1 MKCPKCPH
9 NQSVKSGMKCASCG
23 YRFSFNPQETRSKGL
38 TDGRFLAAVRAASQ
52 NDTAFFTRNQLY
64 GTYCRR
70 QKVSKLPGFLV
81 GTLFF
86 IFGALAVGANNI
98 PAVAVMWFLS
108 AIVVSATLLS
118 RPSILPRDRFLRLID
133 RWMNDGKPLDK
144 LIVSPSLTSPPPQ
157 SPESDLYD
165 YGVQRLLIVQRDEL
179 VDLFVLNN
187 LHAEQSM
194 LVLSING
201 YPHYLLGHARRVLEE
216 QPDLPVH
223 LLHDADAAGQ
233 QMQSQLPKLGLPLQG
248 RNIIDLGFS
257 PDDFN
262 RLKRAKQIDPKNRKR
277 TLPVDVLAL
286 PFLST
291 GLAACFASEMTMSA
305 LLEEHAREQAVASS
319 TSSFG

>member
-1 MKCPKCPH
+1 MKCPNCTH
-9 NQSVKSGMKCASCG
+9 NQSVKSGMKCDSCG
-23 YRFSFNPQETRSKGL
+23 YRFSFSPKDERSKGL

-70 QKVSKLPGFLV
+70 QKVSKIPGVVV
-81 GTLFF
+81 GSLFAV
-86 IFGALAVGANNI
+86 FGGFAFAANNI
-98 PAVAVMWFLS
+98 PAAAVTWIIS
-108 AIVVSATLLS
+108 AIIFLATLLS
-118 RPSILPRDRFLRLID
+118 RPTILPRDRFMRLIE
-133 RWMNDGKPLDK
+133 RWMNDGKKLDK
-144 LIVSPSLTSPPPQ
+144 LIVSPRLKSPPPQ

-187 LHAEQSM
+187 LHAEQAM

-201 YPHYLLGHARRVLEE
+201 YPNYLLGHAKRVLEE

-223 LLHDADAAGQ
+223 LLHDADTAGQ
-233 QMQSQLPKLGLPLQG
+233 KMQSQLPKLGLPLAG
-248 RNIIDLGFS
+248 RKVIDLGFTAG
-257 PDDFN
+257 DFK
-262 RLKRAKQIDPKNRKR
+262 RLKRAKQIDPKNHKR